1 MHVLLKVFGI
11 ALMLSGGLWALQ
23 GLGLIAWPENSFM
36 LSESRWVVIGLVT
49 LLLGSALLI
58 LGVRK
63 A

>member
-1 MHVLLKVFGI
+1 MHVLLKVSGI

-23 GLGLIAWPENSFM
+23 GFGLIAWPENSFM
-36 LSESRWVVIGLVT
+36 LSESRWVVIGLVA

-58 LGVRK
+58 LGSRK